1 MGEKSSPSAEFLQS
15 WNEYMSETPITESE
29 LKKPT
34 EIFFRHCLIH
44 ILNQLHVDTSSY
56 DSMNNEIGSR
66 LKFLRF
72 KLMSSVNYFLSIPT
86 CQKKMDLNY
95 CNLINPSKFQ
105 KYSFVLIL

>member
-1 MGEKSSPSAEFLQS
+1 MGEKNSPSAEFLQS
-15 WNEYMSETPITESE
+15 WNEFMSDTPITETE

-34 EIFFRHCLIH
+34 EVFFRHCLIQ
-44 ILNQLHVDTSSY
+44 ILNQLHVDTASY

-66 LKFLRF
+66 LKHLRF

-105 KYSFVLIL
+105 HNYIIDII